1 MFNYDKVK
9 EQIEQ
14 ESNQWASYSDL
25 FMVLSFVFLL
35 LYVTS
40 SLRNGTFGIQ
50 KHIEYKQ
57 MEHELADLKEQLRVY
72 NTLKEDYLE
81 NGADQKEQASY
92 ENLMDQLDLLQ
103 TEADQEAAELAK
115 RANAHKQKK
124 KALNKYQQMVR
135 NIINSNMIANSR
147 IKKRDN
153 IIVEK
158 EETIKAK
165 EQEIAERK
173 ENIKTL
179 EKEVAQ
185 KQKTIQA
192 NKRKI
197 DKINKSLDSQIAK
210 LKRTAKKY
218 KTSKKKL
225 NAQIRNLTK
234 KSKQQIAKLSKVN
247 KKVQSQLSKVNQDL
261 SKTTKFLSMAEQQIE
276 KEKEE
281 KARLA
286 RQMKEDRVEFAQKVD
301 KLKESYN
308 QQINDKQNEYEN
320 QLSKLQSNFKEK
332 YKSQSAQYEAYLK
345 EQEKQYQQEMQA
357 RKDRYQAKIKA
368 EKTKSSKISK
378 KLKVVQERE
387 KARGRIISQIKENF
401 KKANIDVD
409 VDGQSGDV
417 ILSFGKEY
425 FDTGRANLK
434 PEMKEMLQKFIP
446 VYAKSLFQDKKV
458 ANKIESVE
466 IIGYA
471 SPTYK
476 GRYVDPASLSRDD
489 KEAVNYNMDLS
500 YRRAKS
506 IFNHIFDKDKMA
518 YEKQKDLLPLVK
530 VTGKSF
536 LAEAKRDR
544 GVASG
549 TSVKN
554 FCKTYDCK
562 KAQKVIIKFNLNND

>member
-276 KEKEE
+276 KE
-281 KARLA
+281 
-286 RQMKEDRVEFAQKVD
+286 
-301 KLKESYN
+301 
-308 QQINDKQNEYEN
+308 
-320 QLSKLQSNFKEK
+320 
-332 YKSQSAQYEAYLK
+332 
-345 EQEKQYQQEMQA
+345 
-357 RKDRYQAKIKA
+357 
-368 EKTKSSKISK
+368 
-378 KLKVVQERE
+378 
-387 KARGRIISQIKENF
+387 
-401 KKANIDVD
+401 
-409 VDGQSGDV
+409 
-417 ILSFGKEY
+417 
-425 FDTGRANLK
+425 
-434 PEMKEMLQKFIP
+434 
-446 VYAKSLFQDKKV
+446 
-458 ANKIESVE
+458 
-466 IIGYA
+466 
-471 SPTYK
+471 
-476 GRYVDPASLSRDD
+476 
-489 KEAVNYNMDLS
+489 
-500 YRRAKS
+500 
-506 IFNHIFDKDKMA
+506 
-518 YEKQKDLLPLVK
+518 
-530 VTGKSF
+530 
-536 LAEAKRDR
+536 
-544 GVASG
+544 
-549 TSVKN
+549 
-554 FCKTYDCK
+554 
-562 KAQKVIIKFNLNND
+562 